1 MDSYVHH
8 RQTAQYVQDK
18 IKIIS
23 PWLYFICTFMYIYPV
38 KNSKCNVLNCM
49 LFSGSLLF
57 LSSVHV
63 MKQEISIAETI
74 YASNMTK

>member
-1 MDSYVHH
+1 
-8 RQTAQYVQDK
+8 
-18 IKIIS
+18 
-23 PWLYFICTFMYIYPV
+23 MYIYVYPV

-57 LSSVHV
+57 WSSVHV